1 MDGEEIRVL
10 VKSLDNTSFDA
21 QEDPW
26 SKLRPLGE
34 AVVPFLVEQY
44 PTFRRWQG
52 RVALVYHSMSYAR
65 TREDAYQLGLLALED
80 KSSAV
85 RFWAVSLLAYSLRK
99 EALPALKAAAKKE
112 PKVRD
117 DIRAAIVAI
126 KKQNHHLFKDRGR
139 TGRIQWVVNEG
150 DATA

>member
-10 VKSLDNTSFDA
+10 VKSLDNTSFAA

-52 RVALVYHSMSYAR
+52 RVALVYHSMFYAR

-80 KSSAV
+80 KSSGPVLGSFVA
-85 RFWAVSLLAYSLRK
+85 RLLIAEGSIAGPQCCSQEGTQGEGRHPCGHCGDQEAEPSLS
-99 EALPALKAAAKKE
+99 
-112 PKVRD
+112 
-117 DIRAAIVAI
+117 
-126 KKQNHHLFKDRGR
+126 
-139 TGRIQWVVNEG
+139 
-150 DATA
+150 